1 MYKDM
6 KIYLDNCC
14 FNRPYDNQSFLSISI
29 EAQAKLQIQ
38 SLIKEKYIV
47 LASSFI
53 LEYEN
58 SCNPY
63 SDRKFVI
70 QNFLDNHAIDYIGRD
85 QSEQVISKAE
95 KIMATGVKVKDAC
108 HIACAEM
115 MKCDY
120 LLSTD
125 KRMLKYKSESVKLL
139 NPIEF
144 IDLVSGGLEDDN

>member
-38 SLIKEKYIV
+38 SFIKEKYIV

-70 QNFLDNHAIDYIGRD
+70 QNFLDNHAIDYVGRD
-85 QSEQVISKAE
+85 QSEQVLSKAE
-95 KIMATGVKVKDAC
+95 KNYGNRC
-108 HIACAEM
+108 
-115 MKCDY
+115 
-120 LLSTD
+120 
-125 KRMLKYKSESVKLL
+125 KSERCLPYSLCR
-139 NPIEF
+139 NDEM
-144 IDLVSGGLEDDN
+144 